1 MPTYFAFKPYKYMY
15 TATFLC
21 APTSKQCW
29 RVGESVNRC
38 ILQILLRK
46 SSNTSERKRKKK
58 EGGNKTRQPHREVWL
73 VHNARF
79 SLLVLQHN
87 KYPFHSETQKKSAT
101 ENSHGSMFSA
111 SLPANLEKLEKIITE
126 TPRIGRHGRISQ
138 ISTNKRNQPLRGR
151 GRNKKSRHLYTA
163 SLLLRQ
169 EKKWRALSPHFFFP
183 FL

>member
-21 APTSKQCW
+21 ALMSKQCW

-58 EGGNKTRQPHREVWL
+58 GGKEKMRQPHEEVWL

-79 SLLVLQHN
+79 SLPVLQNN
-87 KYPFHSETQKKSAT
+87 KYPFHSETEKKSAT

-111 SLPANLEKLEKIITE
+111 SLPANLEKLEKK
-126 TPRIGRHGRISQ
+126 
-138 ISTNKRNQPLRGR
+138 NN
-151 GRNKKSRHLYTA
+151 N
-163 SLLLRQ
+163 
-169 EKKWRALSPHFFFP
+169 
-183 FL
+183 

>member
-1 MPTYFAFKPYKYMY
+1 MY

-21 APTSKQCW
+21 ALMSKQCW

-58 EGGNKTRQPHREVWL
+58 GGKEKMRQPHEEVWL

-79 SLLVLQHN
+79 SLLVLQNN
-87 KYPFHSETQKKSAT
+87 KYPFHSETEKKSAT

-111 SLPANLEKLEKIITE
+111 SLPANLEKLEKKIITD
-126 TPRIGRHGRISQ
+126 TPHIGRHGRISQ

-151 GRNKKSRHLYTA
+151 GRNKKSRRPYTA

-169 EKKWRALSPHFFFP
+169 EKKMESSLTTFFFSFP
-183 FL
+183 VVT